1 MINAGT
7 LSNYNDQ
14 IGAFKQDRAHEYFSQ
29 GCYLSIL
36 AGLFSAV
43 PSQLSILE
51 PYEVFEYNKNCIF
64 MVATGLVSLIFCLAE
79 QDSFEMFALMA
90 KLVTATTMALYMDMG
105 AGWGKEITI

>member
-1 MINAGT
+1 
-7 LSNYNDQ
+7 
-14 IGAFKQDRAHEYFSQ
+14 
-29 GCYLSIL
+29 
-36 AGLFSAV
+36 
-43 PSQLSILE
+43 
-51 PYEVFEYNKNCIF
+51 

>member
-1 MINAGT
+1 MEKVFLNEWFMAGT
-7 LSNYNDQ
+7 
-14 IGAFKQDRAHEYFSQ
+14 
-29 GCYLSIL
+29 
-36 AGLFSAV
+36 
-43 PSQLSILE
+43 
-51 PYEVFEYNKNCIF
+51 CIF